1 MIEVQNVS
9 KSYQSVPALRDVSL
23 RIAKGEVTAL
33 LGPNGAGKSTLF
45 KIIAGLLNADGGSV
59 KPEGDVWPTMAYKPD
74 RLLFPN
80 RLTVRQYLNMMT
92 KLSHRPTS
100 SEQVEE
106 SLRRVNLIGAANKK
120 ISQLSKGM
128 RQRLGLAQVMI
139 GTPSLLL
146 LDEPSNGLDPDGQLE
161 MQQLIHQL
169 RSEGRTILVSS
180 HQLQEVQN
188 ICSQIVI
195 INNGRIRYVN
205 SLDEALALRP
215 HVTINVDRDLTPI
228 APLLRQLNEHIF
240 VDGMTIEIGE
250 SAIADRRR
258 VLTMLLGA
266 GYDILNM
273 DYSRMTLA
281 QLYAEAVR

>member
-9 KSYQSVPALRDVSL
+9 KSYQNVLALRDVSL
-23 RIAKGEVTAL
+23 RIEKGEVTAL

-45 KIIAGLLNADGGSV
+45 KVVAKLLNADQGSV
-59 KPEGDVWPTMAYKPD
+59 KPTGGVWPTMAYKPD

-80 RLTVRQYLNMMT
+80 RLTVRQYLQMMT
-92 KLSHRPTS
+92 KLSHEKVPNG
-100 SEQVEE
+100 QVDDC
-106 SLRRVNLIGAANKK
+106 LRRVNLIGSANKK
-120 ISQLSKGM
+120 IGELSKGM

-139 GTPSLLL
+139 GNPSLLL

-161 MQQLIHQL
+161 MQQLIRDL
-169 RSEGRTILVSS
+169 SAEGRTILVSS

-188 ICSQIVI
+188 VCTQIII
-195 INNGRIRYVN
+195 INEGRIRYVN
-205 SLDEALALRP
+205 RLEEALALRP
-215 HVTINVDRDLTPI
+215 HVTIRVDRDLTPL
-228 APLLRQLNEHIF
+228 APLLRQLHEDI
-240 VDGMTIEIGE
+240 VVSGMSIEIGE
-250 SAIADRRR
+250 AAVPLRRR

>member
-1 MIEVQNVS
+1 MIEVQNVT
-9 KSYQSVPALRDVSL
+9 KSYQNILALRDVSL
-23 RIAKGEVTAL
+23 RIEKGEVTAL

-45 KIIAGLLNADGGSV
+45 KIVAGLLNADKGAV
-59 KPEGDVWPTMAYKPD
+59 KPEGSVWPTMAYKPD

-80 RLTVRQYLNMMT
+80 RLTVRQYLQMIA
-92 KLSHRPTS
+92 KLSHKHA
-100 SEQVEE
+100 ENMQVDE
-106 SLRRVNLIGAANKK
+106 SLQRVNLIGSANKK
-120 ISQLSKGM
+120 IGALSKGM

-139 GTPSLLL
+139 GNPSLLL

-161 MQQLIHQL
+161 MQQLIRDLQA
-169 RSEGRTILVSS
+169 EGRTILVSS

-195 INNGRIRYVN
+195 INNGRIRYIN
-205 SLDEALALRP
+205 SLQNALALRP
-215 HVTINVDRDLTPI
+215 HVTIKVDRALAPL
-228 APLLRQLNEHIF
+228 APLLRQLHADIV
-240 VDGMTIEIGE
+240 VDDTQVEIAE
-250 SAIADRRR
+250 SAIAHRRR

-266 GYDILNM
+266 GYDILSM